1 MSGLNW
7 TFGREPVDPST
18 LVDGRTP
25 ESEPKPTGNE
35 NPLLTARRR
44 AYELK
49 RELEAC
55 DYSIDSLD
63 V

>member
-1 MSGLNW
+1 MSGLTW

-25 ESEPKPTGNE
+25 ESEPNPTGNE
-35 NPLLTARRR
+35 NPLLVARRR

-49 RELEAC
+49 RELEEF
-55 DYSIDSLD
+55 DYSLESLD